1 MLEEAEKDFASALT
15 ANPTH
20 AHFPHYQAVVHARKG
35 ELEMA
40 VNLRFRLL
48 ESDVPILTELEA
60 Q

>member
-35 ELEMA
+35 DLELA
-40 VNLRFRLL
+40 VNPSLGQIG
-48 ESDVPILTELEA
+48 SDVP
-60 Q
+60 